1 MNIYGEENPYSCCY
15 HPKEIIIGIC
25 ALCLKE
31 RLLILASKQSHFPSL
46 SNISTKDTQTT
57 PFGVVLQRKPSSSS
71 TTTATT
77 TTLPRVFS
85 LGSSFLHRLDSRHH
99 RRPPEDV
106 SDDEDTLPSQDD
118 SFISIKFEDNGKAS
132 WDKTDPHGGRDASKS
147 VIEHSKPPARGT
159 LRWRRRIGHL
169 FQLLKWRRPGKAR
182 RAFGRPHFNT
192 VVRGYADL
200 D

>member
-1 MNIYGEENPYSCCY
+1 MNIYGEENPYSCYY

-46 SNISTKDTQTT
+46 SNTSTKDTQTT

-71 TTTATT
+71 TTT
-77 TTLPRVFS
+77 TLPRVFA

-99 RRPPEDV
+99 QPPPEDV
-106 SDDEDTLPSQDD
+106 SDDEDTLPSQDY

-132 WDKTDPHGGRDASKS
+132 WDKTDPQAAEMPR
-147 VIEHSKPPARGT
+147 
-159 LRWRRRIGHL
+159 
-169 FQLLKWRRPGKAR
+169 KA
-182 RAFGRPHFNT
+182 
-192 VVRGYADL
+192 
-200 D
+200 